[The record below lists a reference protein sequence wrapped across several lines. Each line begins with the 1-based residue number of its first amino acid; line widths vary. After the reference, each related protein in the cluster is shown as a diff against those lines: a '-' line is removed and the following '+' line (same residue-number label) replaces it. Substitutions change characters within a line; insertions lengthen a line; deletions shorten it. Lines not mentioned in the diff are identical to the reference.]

1 MVSTQH
7 RRKKMTQNTTSITLN
22 QTISSL
28 SKTVKF
34 FKDKFYHAPQTQRK
48 RTYDL
53 ATVLADWEIESPLM
67 VDVLKHISNTSEGQE
82 KIADV
87 RDAHGYLFLY
97 LLRSKKGIE
106 FDELVG
112 GIRLHPK
119 PHISAQALIEDWR
132 LAYHQGR
139 ALDYIYQSLF
149 EHGQKHCDSL
159 KKAEDILYDRLAMLK
174 KKNT

>member
-7 RRKKMTQNTTSITLN
+7 RRKKMTQNTASFTLN

-28 SKTVKF
+28 SQTVKF
-34 FKDKFYHAPQTQRK
+34 LKDKFYYVPQTQRT
-48 RTYDL
+48 RAYDL
-53 ATVLADWEIESPLM
+53 ATVIADWEIESPLM
-67 VDVLKHISNTSEGQE
+67 ASVLKHISRTSERQE
-82 KIADV
+82 KFTDV

-97 LLRSKKGIE
+97 LLRAKKGIE
-106 FDELVG
+106 FEEQVG

-119 PHISAQALIEDWR
+119 PRISARALIEDWR
-132 LAYHQGR
+132 LPYHQGQ
-139 ALDYIYQSLF
+139 ALEYIYQSLF